1 MNAAFTRQ
9 GNREHETLGPVDPA
23 ASMHRAETILILTL
37 WMGIAAALRPAM
49 EYLEGM
55 GGTLPLVA
63 SALELGLRAALA
75 S

>member
-1 MNAAFTRQ
+1 MNAASTRQ
-9 GNREHETLGPVDPA
+9 GNREHETPGPIDPA
-23 ASMHRAETILILTL
+23 SSMRRAESILILTL

-49 EYLEGM
+49 EYLEEM

-63 SALELGLRAALA
+63 SALELSLRAALA